1 MEETQVVRIHPEY
14 EEVVPLPPAQF
25 NIFTREPEP
34 VRVEI
39 DREPEDG
46 QEVQIAEGISM
57 VKSADAS
64 SVILSGFG
72 LYVGKK
78 SERLVVKT
86 GKKIVYEFPFFRL
99 NEVIISSKGISVSS
113 DAIRA
118 LCEQGIRL
126 SFISGNGSPYAMI
139 TSPMLSATVQ
149 TRRAQI
155 LAFSDAKGVAFAKL
169 IVAGKLKNQS
179 RLLRYF
185 GKYVS
190 KIDQVRFQKLTEV
203 AKSLEGMKR
212 QIADVRGTNL
222 DEARGTLMGLEGTAG
237 RIYWEAVK
245 TIIGERA
252 TFLGRERR
260 GAVDAVNS
268 LLNYGYGILYS
279 TVWGAVLNAGLE
291 PFAGFLHVD
300 RPGKPSLVL
309 DLVEEFR
316 QPVVDRTVISHVNL
330 GEAVKMEGGMLAEET
345 RRYFAGK
352 ILERLESLE
361 TVKGKKYQVKSII
374 QMQARSLAMF
384 LREKGEYKPFSFKW

>member
-1 MEETQVVRIHPEY
+1 MEEPQVVRIHPEY

-25 NIFTREPEP
+25 NIFTREPEA

-46 QEVQIAEGISM
+46 QEIQIAEGISM

-126 SFISGNGSPYAMI
+126 SFISGSGSPYAMI

-185 GKYVS
+185 GKYIG
-190 KIDQVRFQKLTEV
+190 KIDQGRFQKLTES
-203 AKSLEGMKR
+203 AKSLEDIKR
-212 QIADVRGTNL
+212 QIANVRGTNL

-237 RIYWEAVK
+237 RVYWEAVK

-316 QPVVDRTVISHVNL
+316 QPVVDRTVISHINL

-352 ILERLESLE
+352 ILERLESSE
-361 TVKGKKYQVKSII
+361 TVKGKKYQIKSII